1 MNDEQIDIKAYTN
14 IYFVG
19 IGGIGMSALA
29 RYFNKSNWNVAGYDK
44 TETNLTKELLKE
56 GVSIHFDDHVEQIPT
71 IFKDKTKTLVV
82 FTPAVNDKNKE
93 LTYFKI
99 NGFHILKRSQV
110 LGLLTK
116 TSKGLCVAGTH
127 GKTTTSTL
135 LAHLLNESHL
145 KCNAFLG
152 GIASNFDS
160 NLVMN
165 NTSPY
170 TVIEADEFD
179 RSFLQLHPFAS
190 IITSID
196 ADHLDIYG
204 NQESFKKGFQEYASL
219 IDSTGFLI
227 IKSGI
232 ELKTN
237 CKQITYGIST
247 KTAICNADAKIE
259 NIRFEQGVFL
269 FDFKYQTKTWKA
281 VEFGQPGI
289 HNAENALACILFCLE
304 LGLSEEEIRSGLKSF
319 RGVKRRFDYHFKSQN
334 LTYIDDYAH
343 HPTEINALINSVK
356 LLYPEQKIRAI
367 FQPHLFSRTKDFMK
381 DFCKE
386 LSCVDE
392 LLLMDIYP
400 AREEPIP
407 GINSQ
412 KLLAAI
418 ENSNAGIY
426 NAEQIL
432 ERVAKIKDGV
442 LLTIG
447 AGNIDLLVP
456 KIKTILNKNTHICK

>member
-1 MNDEQIDIKAYTN
+1 MNNGQIDITTYNN

-44 TETNLTKELLKE
+44 TETKLTRELQKE
-56 GVSIHFDDHVEQIPT
+56 GISIHFDDQIYNIPN

-82 FTPAVNDKNKE
+82 YTPAINFKNNE
-93 LTYFKI
+93 LGYFK
-99 NGFHILKRSQV
+99 NENFHILKRSQV

-135 LAHLLNESHL
+135 LAHLLNESKV

-152 GIASNFDS
+152 GIAANFDS

-204 NQESFKKGFQEYASL
+204 DKETFKNGFQEYANL
-219 IDSTGFLI
+219 IDSSGFAI

-232 ELKTN
+232 ELRTN
-237 CKQITYGIST
+237 CKQIKYGVST
-247 KTAICNADAKIE
+247 KTNTNNLDASIE
-259 NIRFEQGVFL
+259 NIRFEQGTFL
-269 FDFKYQTKTWKA
+269 FDFKYQSNNWEA
-281 VEFGQPGI
+281 IEFGQPGI

-304 LGLSEEEIRSGLKSF
+304 LGLTEEEIRAGLKSF
-319 RGVKRRFDYHFKSQN
+319 RGVKRRFEYHFKSQN

-343 HPTEINALINSVK
+343 HPTEINALINSIK
-356 LLYPEQKIRAI
+356 LLYPKQKITAI
-367 FQPHLFSRTKDFMK
+367 FQPHLFSRTRDFMAE
-381 DFCKE
+381 FCEE
-386 LSCVDE
+386 LSRVDE

-407 GINSQ
+407 GISSET
-412 KLLAAI
+412 LLKSI
-418 ENSNAGIY
+418 KNSNAGIY
-426 NAEQIL
+426 DSEKIL
-432 ERVAKIKDGV
+432 ERITKIREGII
-442 LLTIG
+442 LTIG
-447 AGNIDLLVP
+447 AGNIDLLVSE
-456 KIKTILNKNTHICK
+456 ITTILNKKHSHQ